1 MYIFMFCCKVCL
13 DTVLDLTIKESHGDQ
28 EKIRQYSLEE
38 LQELMN
44 KLMLMSGKEE
54 QSAQVEKFSEVSF
67 LFAFSSIFQ
76 IIVIEIHVRER
87 NEHLAP
93 AFFFVLFLDCIDN
106 VPF

>member
-1 MYIFMFCCKVCL
+1 MYVFIFCCKVCL
-13 DTVLDLTIKESHGDQ
+13 DTILDLTIQESHGDQ

-67 LFAFSSIFQ
+67 LLYFPPHSKLLLL
-76 IIVIEIHVRER
+76 RYM
-87 NEHLAP
+87 
-93 AFFFVLFLDCIDN
+93 
-106 VPF
+106 